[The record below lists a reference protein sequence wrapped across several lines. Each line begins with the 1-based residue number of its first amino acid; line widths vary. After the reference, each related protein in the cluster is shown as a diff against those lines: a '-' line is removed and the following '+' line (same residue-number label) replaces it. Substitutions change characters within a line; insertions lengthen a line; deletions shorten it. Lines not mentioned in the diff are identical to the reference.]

1 MSKLVDKERL
11 ARLAAALDA
20 RAKAAVQA
28 EKERAMGVEQGLQDA
43 INAINHGTNG
53 ILAQAKNYVNSEI
66 DKVEEAMQQADGA
79 LEDRIQGLETSVNG
93 ADGLANMK
101 QNIANNKAAIDKLN
115 GADTVDGSVAKQVK
129 VAKEAVQAEVQAE
142 KERAMGVEQGLRTDV
157 DAMKHTTTG
166 ILAQAKGYAD
176 EKVGGLK
183 TDIEGQL
190 EEEVEGLGERIDGV
204 QGEVDA
210 VEERVGVAEGKIGN
224 LESAVNKLNGGKEVE
239 GSVDY
244 KIDKEI
250 ERVNSITGNLGGVVE
265 EIQGDV
271 AEIQGAIGVDGAE
284 ATGIYKKIKDGD
296 AATLA
301 AAKEHAEGHVSAKIA
316 ELIDSAPEAMN
327 TLNELAEAIKGNKD
341 VYDGY
346 VAEHATAMAKMKTDL
361 QAEIDADVKVEKE
374 AREAAVSELQ
384 GQVDL
389 KLNAS
394 VYEAKMSQIDTKQGQ
409 QDTAIQNAQNAA
421 DKAQG
426 EVDAV
431 ELRVGTLEGEMDA
444 VEAAV
449 AANKT
454 DIEGKLTAAINK
466 EVGDRNAAIE
476 AALEPFS
483 TTEEVKAIL
492 GNVVS
497 TLNLS
502 ITGDKVVLKLGGA
515 EGISLSEVS
524 LDMATD
530 ADIDEIINGL
540 N

>member
-129 VAKEAVQAEVQAE
+129 VAKEAVQAEVQSE

-166 ILAQAKGYAD
+166 ILAQAKGYVD

-224 LESAVNKLNGGKEVE
+224 LESAVTKLNGGKDVE

-271 AEIQGAIGVDGAE
+271 AEIQGAIGVDGTD

-327 TLNELAEAIKGNKD
+327 TLNELAEAIKSNKNI
-341 VYDGY
+341 YDGY

-374 AREAAVSELQ
+374 AREEAVAGLQ

>member
-166 ILAQAKGYAD
+166 ILAQAKGYVD

>member
-53 ILAQAKNYVNSEI
+53 ILAQAKTYVNSEI

-142 KERAMGVEQGLRTDV
+142 KERAMGVEQSLRTDV

-166 ILAQAKGYAD
+166 ILAQAKGYVD

-271 AEIQGAIGVDGAE
+271 AEIQGAIGVDGTD

-389 KLNAS
+389 KLNTS
-394 VYEAKMSQIDTKQGQ
+394 VYEAKMGQIDTKQGE
-409 QDTAIQNAQNAA
+409 QDTAIQ
-421 DKAQG
+421 KAQQDATKAQQ